1 MKLAYFAVV
10 VFAILF
16 IGGFVETI
24 GADSEIATE
33 QPAADNDDNQGSPKI
48 EKVSDA
54 NDPNKDPIEAK
65 WANIEKAGET
75 EAVQW
80 LRTDADNIALLVKD
94 VNEQSTDEMML
105 LRKIAEQENAEQT
118 VKAIDRLISIRT
130 QRYAQITEKARDER
144 RQRMLQQREERRTR
158 TSERR
163 GPEDRQRMTDERRSR
178 TRRPGQEDS
187 EY

>member
-10 VFAILF
+10 VFAILL

-24 GADSEIATE
+24 AADSESTTE
-33 QPAADNDDNQGSPKI
+33 DYNEMPKVESDSNQGESQA
-48 EKVSDA
+48 EQVSDS
-54 NDPNKDPIEAK
+54 NDPNASPIEAA
-65 WANIEKAGET
+65 WANIEKAGEK
-75 EAVQW
+75 ESVQW

-94 VNEQSTDEMML
+94 VNDQSMEEMML
-105 LRKIAEQENAEQT
+105 IRKIAEQENAEET

-144 RQRMLQQREERRTR
+144 RQRMLQQREERRSR

-163 GPEDRQRMTDERRSR
+163 SR
-178 TRRPGQEDS
+178 TGRPGREES